1 MFGALSLALVASAFR
16 ADPFRPDYSVFWTAS
31 QIAMDD
37 PSKLYET
44 EYVTAAQSWL
54 ASPANGP
61 RPWAYP
67 PTALLIFLPFAL
79 LPFWLSY
86 LLWNAASLA
95 AYLMACRRLLAGWR
109 LAATLISPPVVFATL
124 SGQTSL
130 LLAAATISGIA
141 ILGQAPIL
149 AGMLLGAAAAVKPQ
163 ALILAPIA
171 LIAGRHWRAFGSFIG
186 TGMAALAASL
196 MFGFTAWID
205 WFFGLR
211 EFSLIVEELGL
222 HQNGIALRSAAMRL
236 GVGEFAVWTIQGA
249 GVFAGIAFAWWA
261 FRRDGLLERIAGL
274 MGGGLLCSPYAM
286 GYELAVLVP
295 VGLAL
300 LFSNRP
306 WGIVGGLPL
315 TATMGWFTIPALLAA
330 TILEDREASAT
341 S

>member
-1 MFGALSLALVASAFR
+1 MLGVLSLVLIASQFR

-31 QIAMDD
+31 RIATED

-54 ASPANGP
+54 ASPAKGP

-67 PTALLIFLPFAL
+67 PSALLIFLPFAL

-86 LLWNAASLA
+86 LLWNAASLV
-95 AYLMACRRLLAGWR
+95 AYLMACRRLLSGWR

-130 LLAAATISGIA
+130 LLAAAAISGIA
-141 ILGQAPIL
+141 ILGHAPIL
-149 AGMLLGAAAAVKPQ
+149 AGILLGGAAAVKPQ

-171 LIAGRHWRAFGSFIG
+171 FVAGRHWRAFGSFIC
-186 TGMAALAASL
+186 TGAAALSASL
-196 MFGFTAWID
+196 MFGFTVWID

-211 EFSLIVEELGL
+211 EFSLIIEELGL

-236 GVGEFAVWTIQGA
+236 GVGESVMWAIQGA
-249 GVFAGIAFAWWA
+249 GVIAGIAFAWWA
-261 FRRDGLLERIAGL
+261 FRRDGLLERTAGL

-286 GYELAVLVP
+286 SYELAALVP

-306 WGIVGGLPL
+306 WGLVGGLPL
-315 TATMGWFTIPALLAA
+315 TATMGWFTIPALCAA
-330 TILEDREASAT
+330 TILENRDKPST
-341 S
+341 D